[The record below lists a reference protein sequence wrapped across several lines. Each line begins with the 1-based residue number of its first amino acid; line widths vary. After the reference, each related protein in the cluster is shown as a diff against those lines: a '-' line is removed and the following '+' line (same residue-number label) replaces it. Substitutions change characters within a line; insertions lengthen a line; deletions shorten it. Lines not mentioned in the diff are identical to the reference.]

1 MTYQKNLQVAYHQ
14 QDAGY
19 YCGAASAQMVLNSI
33 GAGLLG
39 QAGLYADNHSHS
51 TAETDPTMNWATAPD
66 GLTWTLND
74 REPGGYYFV
83 ENALTNE
90 DTISRKIAWTIEH
103 YNVAP
108 CALIMG
114 SAHWIVVRGME
125 VSKAPT
131 NSGDTD
137 YTISHFRVNDP
148 WPPVPSSNYWPN
160 PTPGAPPP
168 HNATDGCGVGGLRG
182 VADEVI
188 SYTQWKNTYMTG
200 VSQGYWN
207 GKYVAVCDPELP
219 PVRRGP
225 SLPRERRFNGDRII
239 PVRDAISIGTEW
251 IERNLS
257 KDEAWGRVLRET
269 RPAAEEACITVQRLD
284 RLDDYY
290 YLIPQVTGRGLT
302 NAVVAV
308 DARFG
313 DFQQAISLPEAE
325 EGFLRFPD
333 RDVIFE
339 QVVNRQFEVEN
350 FQGYIHIREETVT
363 IPEIWFWKPCLES
376 LSPFWPFKMIISGG
390 QRLYVRLDG
399 QVFTTL
405 HEDVHGI

>member
-14 QDAGY
+14 QDTEY
-19 YCGAASAQMVLNSI
+19 YCGAACAQMVLNSI

-39 QAGLYADNHSHS
+39 QAGLYTDNHSHS
-51 TAETDPTMNWATAPD
+51 MAETDPTVNWATGPD
-66 GLTWTLND
+66 GLEWTLND

-83 ENALTNE
+83 LYPLTSE
-90 DTISRKIAWTIEH
+90 DAISRKIAWTIEH

-114 SAHWIVVRGME
+114 FAHWIVVRGME
-125 VSKAPT
+125 VSKAPASSEDT
-131 NSGDTD
+131 N

-148 WPPVPSSNYWPN
+148 WPPVPSSTYWQN
-160 PTPGAPPP
+160 PAQPPPPP
-168 HNATDGCGVGGLRG
+168 HGAADGCGVGGLRG
-182 VADEVI
+182 VADQVI

-200 VSQGYWN
+200 VPKGYWN
-207 GKYVAVCDPELP
+207 GNYVAVCDPEPP
-219 PVRRGP
+219 PVRRGL
-225 SLPRERRFNGDRII
+225 SLPRERRFDGEQII
-239 PVRDAISIGTEW
+239 SARDAIRIGMEW
-251 IERNLS
+251 VEKSLS
-257 KDEAWGRVLRET
+257 EDEVWSRVLREV
-269 RPAAEEACITVQRLD
+269 RPIDPIIVQRLD

-290 YLIPQVTGRGLT
+290 YLVPLASERGLT
-302 NAVVAV
+302 TAAMAV

-313 DFQQAISLPEAE
+313 DFQQAISLPETE
-325 EGFLRFPD
+325 EGILRFAD
-333 RDVIFE
+333 REVIFE
-339 QVVNRQFEVEN
+339 QVVNRQFELEK
-350 FQGYIHIREETVT
+350 FQGYVHARKETIT

-376 LSPFWPFKMIISGG
+376 LSPFWPFRMVIVGG